1 MLTSSDCIPCMLE
14 QALRMARRVN
24 DDPWLH
30 RKLLFAVMEHLPTLN
45 FDRSPAEL
53 SFDCLR
59 FASKYLGVA
68 DPYKDD
74 KDAATAELL
83 AIENDLRRDILA
95 AEDPLR
101 AAIAFSLAGNVG
113 DLGTAGRDAGAL
125 RLAIDD
131 YGQFH
136 AALADARSVLYI
148 LDKAGEVVCDKLVIE
163 QLHAPEITCVVRAAP
178 IINDV
183 TSEDIEPV
191 GLGRLATIVD
201 IGVEALGVPLNLC
214 SADFRGLFGE
224 ADVVISRG
232 QANLETLDDADREVF
247 HILRARCEPLARHL
261 AVPTAAAVLL
271 RTPRGTEAGDPRKQE
286 TTTRRS

>member
-1 MLTSSDCIPCMLE
+1 
-14 QALRMARRVN
+14 
-24 DDPWLH
+24 
-30 RKLLFAVMEHLPTLN
+30 MEHLPTLN

-74 KDAATAELL
+74 KDAATAKLL

-113 DLGTAGRDAGAL
+113 DLRAAGRDAAEEQLGRDAGAIEFT
-125 RLAIDD
+125 IDD
-131 YGQFH
+131 YEQFR

-163 QLHAPEITCVVRAAP
+163 QIHAPEISCVVRAAP

-183 TSEDIEPV
+183 TWEDIEPV

-247 HILRARCEPLARHL
+247 HILRARCEPLAGHL
-261 AVPTAAAVLL
+261 AVPTAAAVLV
-271 RTPRGTEAGDPRKQE
+271 RTPRGTGTGDPRKQE